1 MDGTRE
7 QEGSPSSQKEI
18 QKEKGQRQE
27 EKMTS
32 TYGKTWDGKSRPVDD
47 TYRQNYDDIF
57 GPKKEDTG
65 DPEQDMLLME
75 EQVRE
80 IKRLRAHIGNMQ
92 VQIADYQQIVNEL
105 TARLEQS
112 KIS

>member
-1 MDGTRE
+1 MTGT
-7 QEGSPSSQKEI
+7 
-18 QKEKGQRQE
+18 
-27 EKMTS
+27 
-32 TYGKTWDGKSRPVDD
+32 SRPEDD

-57 GPKKEDTG
+57 GHNKEDTG
-65 DPEQDMLLME
+65 DPEQDLLLMD
-75 EQVRE
+75 EQIRE

-105 TARLEQS
+105 TARLEKL

>member
-1 MDGTRE
+1 
-7 QEGSPSSQKEI
+7 
-18 QKEKGQRQE
+18 
-27 EKMTS
+27 MTS

-47 TYRQNYDDIF
+47 TYRQNYNDIF
-57 GPKKEDTG
+57 GDKKEDSG

-92 VQIADYQQIVNEL
+92 VQIADYQQIVREL
-105 TARLEQS
+105 SDKITLLE
-112 KIS
+112 KNI

>member
-1 MDGTRE
+1 MNDSAHE
-7 QEGSPSSQKEI
+7 
-18 QKEKGQRQE
+18 
-27 EKMTS
+27 
-32 TYGKTWDGKSRPVDD
+32 TYAR
-47 TYRQNYDDIF
+47 NYNDIF
-57 GPKKEDTG
+57 VNKKEDTG

-105 TARLEQS
+105 TARLEKL

>member
-1 MDGTRE
+1 M
-7 QEGSPSSQKEI
+7 S
-18 QKEKGQRQE
+18 
-27 EKMTS
+27 S

-92 VQIADYQQIVNEL
+92 VQIADYQQIVKEL
-105 TARLEQS
+105 SDKIELLE
-112 KIS
+112 KNV

>member
-1 MDGTRE
+1 
-7 QEGSPSSQKEI
+7 
-18 QKEKGQRQE
+18 
-27 EKMTS
+27 MTG

-47 TYRQNYDDIF
+47 TYRQNYEDIF
-57 GPKKEDTG
+57 GPTKEDTG

-92 VQIADYQQIVNEL
+92 VQIADYQQIVKEL
-105 TARLEQS
+105 SDKITLLE
-112 KIS
+112 KNI